1 MKKEKKIEIFPWKKV
16 FVIAVGV
23 LFVAMMVLSAMGM
36 SWLQSFRTVMAN
48 DTVTIDYTLR
58 DTMGQPVLTTDQN
71 LYQTAIGRGYPV
83 FLTSPLTVRAGY
95 IGNLPFTGVQAE
107 NYYIS
112 QSGQEI
118 RFGLLGQELDA
129 LDAGVLGMKTGEMKT
144 IHFTFNDSL
153 IITMKN
159 YEFTAIGGNFTQTS
173 LGDLVPIGFSETPMV
188 QGMDEYNSTPTNAVL
203 RIATVVNKTADA
215 IEVQHRYPSAD
226 ITVKE
231 FK

>member
-1 MKKEKKIEIFPWKKV
+1 MKKEKKTEIFPWKKV

-23 LFVAMMVLSAMGM
+23 LFIAMMVLSAMGM

-58 DTMGQPVLTTDQN
+58 DTLGQPVLTTDQN
-71 LYQTAIGRGYPV
+71 LYQTTIGRGYPV
-83 FLTSPLTVRAGY
+83 FLTTPLTVRAGY
-95 IGNLPFTGVQAE
+95 IGNPPFTGVKAD

-112 QSGQEI
+112 RSGQEI
-118 RFGLLGQELDA
+118 RFGLLGEELDEV
-129 LDAGVLGMKTGEMKT
+129 DAGVLGMKTGEMKT

-153 IITMKN
+153 IIPMNN
-159 YEFTAIGGNFTQTS
+159 YEFTAMGGNFTATS
-173 LGDLVPIGFSETPMV
+173 VGDLVPIGFSETPMV
-188 QGMDEYNSTPTNAVL
+188 EGQKGFNSTPTNAVL
-203 RIATVVNKTADA
+203 RIATVINKTTDA